1 VVDVADMLDGPTR
14 GNWAAG
20 TPRGRPLIPTMGDGM
35 DDGRWTMARIGMS
48 EGVNWQSGSKTGR
61 KEQQQERDM
70 PQCLLQYCRFA
81 SPGTSASAS
90 ASSSPCQ
97 SAAL

>member
-1 VVDVADMLDGPTR
+1 VDVADMLDGPTR

-20 TPRGRPLIPTMGDGM
+20 TPRGRPLIPTM

-70 PQCLLQYCRFA
+70 PQCLLQYRRFA
-81 SPGTSASAS
+81 SASASAS
-90 ASSSPCQ
+90 ASSSACQ
-97 SAAL
+97 SAATLSL

>member
-1 VVDVADMLDGPTR
+1 
-14 GNWAAG
+14 
-20 TPRGRPLIPTMGDGM
+20 M
-35 DDGRWTMARIGMS
+35 DDGSNRYVRG

-61 KEQQQERDM
+61 KEQQQQERDM
-70 PQCLLQYCRFA
+70 PQCLLQYRRFA

-90 ASSSPCQ
+90 ASASSSACQ

>member
-1 VVDVADMLDGPTR
+1 
-14 GNWAAG
+14 
-20 TPRGRPLIPTMGDGM
+20 M
-35 DDGRWTMARIGMS
+35 DDGSNRYVRG

-70 PQCLLQYCRFA
+70 PQCLLQYRRFA

-90 ASSSPCQ
+90 ASASASSSACQ